1 MSPMEKLEHDY
12 LNRWPF
18 AREIFGIVTTGP
30 KDWSVRIGIYGQW
43 GSGKTSVLTFIDR
56 MAAASDQ
63 IVVHFNP
70 WQFASTDE
78 LWRSFVTVIFRE
90 IEKVLGERQHG
101 SRRRSIKKFFTG
113 AATDI
118 PEIIELWRK
127 EAAAAARRFDS
138 APSHIFF

>member
-1 MSPMEKLEHDY
+1 MEKLE
-12 LNRWPF
+12 LAP
-18 AREIFGIVTTGP
+18 E
-30 KDWSVRIGIYGQW
+30 
-43 GSGKTSVLTFIDR
+43 

-63 IVVHFNP
+63 VVVHFNP

-90 IEKVLGERQHG
+90 IEKALGECQHG
-101 SRRRSIKKFFTG
+101 SRRHSIKKFFAG

-118 PEIIELWRK
+118 PKIIGLWRK